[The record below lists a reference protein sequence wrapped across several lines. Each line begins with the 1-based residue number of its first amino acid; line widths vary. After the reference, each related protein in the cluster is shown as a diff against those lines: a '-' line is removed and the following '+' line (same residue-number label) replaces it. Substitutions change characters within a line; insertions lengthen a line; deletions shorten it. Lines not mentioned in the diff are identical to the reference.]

1 MTIYSNH
8 KNLFAALMSVV
19 LLACLG
25 TGLAAEPVD
34 LTAKKRVFAWEKHDG
49 LNCWWGGH
57 GADELAGNAPGATLK
72 NSTDKT
78 EIRTLGQ
85 CQAECVQR
93 VDGKTKE
100 KTECHAVLFQVAT
113 GMCYGKKNVDV
124 SKCAKDET
132 VTLYMRPKATEW
144 LGVEPAL
151 AVVPAAPVPEQK
163 TAAPLGVV
171 IAGSMELN
179 GDNCQFGS
187 YTGPVVVVTGDP
199 VDLVTTDRFDRRS
212 TVPKDPT
219 PMTLP
224 KE

>member
-132 VTLYMRPKATEW
+132 VALYMRPTAKEW
-144 LGVEPAL
+144 Y
-151 AVVPAAPVPEQK
+151 VPPTTTTMAPTTTTTTTTRKCVD
-163 TAAPLGVV
+163 
-171 IAGSMELN
+171 AG
-179 GDNCQFGS
+179 
-187 YTGPVVVVTGDP
+187 VTGMCSP
-199 VDLVTTDRFDRRS
+199 TSGRFPCCSGTCTYIETRAAYMCIS
-212 TVPKDPT
+212 
-219 PMTLP
+219 
-224 KE
+224 